1 MKVVWATD
9 QNYLKPTLVS
19 ILSLLEH
26 ASRSVAVHV
35 MGHGLSGAALDLL
48 ARVETA
54 HPGTTFAHIP
64 LDGDMFDADRWDKER
79 DHWSPLVLAR
89 LRIPQ
94 FFESGRVLH
103 LDSDTLVLGDVAD
116 LFDISME
123 GNLIAATR
131 DAVCM
136 EIAMWNRGDYRIA
149 ELVAAMGGHPT
160 TDYINSGVIL
170 LDCDGIR
177 RCGLDAEMVRMMP
190 EAKKFRFPDQDV
202 LNMIFRGRV
211 KFIGHKWN
219 AYNVIHGDPDRP
231 EDTDSRQIF
240 SMRRHLDGDP
250 RILHFAGVAPNPW
263 TPAPRVYFEDAHYLK
278 EFGRDVLRYRETAS
292 RLLERVL
299 GPGADVMAEIDFG
312 AL

>member
-9 QNYLKPTLVS
+9 QDFVKPTLVS
-19 ILSLLEH
+19 ILSLLDH

-35 MGHGLSGAALDLL
+35 MGHRLSGGALNLL

-54 HPGTTFAHIP
+54 YPGTSFTHIP
-64 LDGDMFDADRWDKER
+64 IGDDMIDAERWDSER

-94 FFESGRVLH
+94 FFDSGRVLH
-103 LDSDTLVLGDVAD
+103 LDSDTLVLGDVAE

-136 EIAMWNRGDYRIA
+136 EITMWNRRDYRYQ
-149 ELVAAMGGHPT
+149 ELVAAMGERPA
-160 TDYINSGVIL
+160 TDYVNSGVIL
-170 LDCDGIR
+170 LDCDAIIR
-177 RCGLDAEMVRMMP
+177 SGLDAEMVRMMA

-211 KFIGHKWN
+211 KFIGNEWN
-219 AYNVIHGDPDRP
+219 TYNVIHGNPERPDDR
-231 EDTDSRQIF
+231 DARQIF

-263 TPAPRVYFEDAHYLK
+263 KPAPRIYFEDAHYLK
-278 EFGRDVLRYRETAS
+278 EFGRDVLLYRERAS
-292 RLLERVL
+292 ALLEKVL
-299 GPGADVMAEIDFG
+299 GPGADVMGEIG
-312 AL
+312 V